1 MEFHGFFCVTI
12 SCSKRYHKKI
22 FSIIHIVFFFICVYP
37 ISHVLWSFCAM
48 DWKKKKQQKNDEAV
62 SDVCTNKMEIPQHN
76 TEEKNCI
83 MIIANAQSSVDFS
96 QFIRSFLI
104 RCSRKFVE
112 FIGMFTNR
120 YDAIISLGITPNNPV
135 SNINLRRSSQ
145 SLNWLMYCA
154 AIPTKLLPMKQ
165 CQ

>member
-1 MEFHGFFCVTI
+1 
-12 SCSKRYHKKI
+12 
-22 FSIIHIVFFFICVYP
+22 
-37 ISHVLWSFCAM
+37 M
-48 DWKKKKQQKNDEAV
+48 DWKKNNNKNDEAV

-76 TEEKNCI
+76 TETEEKNYI

-96 QFIRSFLI
+96 QFIRLFLI

-145 SLNWLMYCA
+145 SLNWLLYCA